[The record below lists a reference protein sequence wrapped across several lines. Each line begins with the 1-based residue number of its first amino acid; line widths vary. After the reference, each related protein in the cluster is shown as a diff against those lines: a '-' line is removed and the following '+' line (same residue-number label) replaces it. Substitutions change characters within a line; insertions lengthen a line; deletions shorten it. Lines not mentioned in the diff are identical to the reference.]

1 MTDLPRPFPRLTHGE
16 RLKETAAFYRGRGV
30 PVSAG
35 QVERALELTEE
46 WRAVADARGVS
57 DDDLAGVANLDDE
70 ALDAILAS
78 DRRIAHETRERH
90 MADELDL
97 GDDLPGLC

>member
-16 RLKETAAFYRGRGV
+16 RIRETASFYRGRGV
-30 PVSAG
+30 AVSAG
-35 QVERALELTEE
+35 QVERALELSEV
-46 WRAVADARGVS
+46 WRAVADAQGVS

-78 DRRIAHETRERH
+78 DRRIAHEARERR
-90 MADELDL
+90 MAEDLDL